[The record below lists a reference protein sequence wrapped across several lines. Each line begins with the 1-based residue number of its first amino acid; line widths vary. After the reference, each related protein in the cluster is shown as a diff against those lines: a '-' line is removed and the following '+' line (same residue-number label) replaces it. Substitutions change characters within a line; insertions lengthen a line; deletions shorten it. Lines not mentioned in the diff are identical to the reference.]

1 MSASHT
7 WTPDGTMNHPL
18 THRGYKHFQS
28 SYDQDRLGTV
38 LSVNHDPGRWPT
50 YLGYTLIAL
59 GFILILAKD
68 LIWPLPTRSDGSQ
81 L

>member
-1 MSASHT
+1 
-7 WTPDGTMNHPL
+7 MNHPL